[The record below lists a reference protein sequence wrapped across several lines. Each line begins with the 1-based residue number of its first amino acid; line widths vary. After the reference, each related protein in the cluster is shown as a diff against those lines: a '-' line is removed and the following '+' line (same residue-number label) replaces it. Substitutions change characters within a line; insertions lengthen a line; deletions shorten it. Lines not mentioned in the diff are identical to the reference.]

1 MRAKYNSKVELV
13 LTTPLMVRCLQR
25 RNDHLSKFGHV
36 TLLASSL
43 VYVAQ
48 VYTASS
54 QQPEAPPCTTF
65 TIRSLLDQRASVFDH
80 DEFDMFH
87 QVEHG
92 SGVDLSQVHIGKS
105 YKTSWSFLLLTS
117 SSFYF
122 SFECL
127 RGEKQLSSW
136 NSKAPLVDMA
146 KYSQTCLNSYCN
158 VR

>member
-1 MRAKYNSKVELV
+1 
-13 LTTPLMVRCLQR
+13 MVRCLQR

-122 SFECL
+122 SFDKGTSYAKSILSDCSHVSLNE
-127 RGEKQLSSW
+127 EKTDEEQWYLGLEYVSEY
-136 NSKAPLVDMA
+136 DD
-146 KYSQTCLNSYCN
+146 
-158 VR
+158 